1 MHFDISLSLK
11 KALFCINYRK
21 KYIGFFSGKF
31 LTAGEP
37 WQDDDRKR
45 DVCLEMENDRDEQL
59 WQTKAA

>member
-21 KYIGFFSGKF
+21 KYIGIFSGKF